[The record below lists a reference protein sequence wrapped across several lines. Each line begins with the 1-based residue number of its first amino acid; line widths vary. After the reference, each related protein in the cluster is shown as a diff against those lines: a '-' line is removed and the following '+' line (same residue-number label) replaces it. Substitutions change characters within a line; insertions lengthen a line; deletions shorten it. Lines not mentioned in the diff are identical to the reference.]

1 MKLETAQ
8 KRLAYQESI
17 WAVKEIDLIEDKRK
31 LQLRI
36 GIFRVCFID
45 A

>member
-8 KRLAYQESI
+8 KRLTYQESI

-31 LQLRI
+31 LELRI
-36 GIFRVCFID
+36 GMPYTDFSD
-45 A
+45 T